1 MTAKREKNQYTFPSL
16 ALSVATGGPPAI
28 ALGLLMLD
36 ISHTLN
42 TPIAL
47 LGQLSTFSSFLSIIM
62 AILMG
67 ILAMKYRY
75 KTLLS
80 IGLLIIA
87 ASTVVCSIA
96 PNYLTIL
103 VSYSFQGVGYSII
116 LSMAT
121 TMIGV
126 QFPPEERIKAMGRL
140 IAGRSVSSI
149 FATPIIGLIVG
160 LSNWRWGF
168 IGFSLPLMILSL
180 ILVYVGLPSDYGET
194 GGDTSTV
201 LVGIKQV
208 LKDRSAVASLIAASL
223 AMTLFS
229 AVQVFNGSYLRQ
241 RFDLSVQTVSIL
253 LPLIAISVTIG
264 TLTTSQ
270 IVRRLSLRKVVYF
283 TTFFAALSYL
293 IYFTQQ
299 DYRIAIVFSSI
310 GACLTGMRVTV
321 AGSLSLEQVPLYRGS
336 MMSLNTAATSLG
348 GVLGAGIGGYALLS
362 NGYTGLGFALFFMS
376 VLSTVLYTKVR
387 F

>member
-16 ALSVATGGPPAI
+16 AISVATGGPPAI

-36 ISHTLN
+36 ISQTLN

-47 LGQLSTFSSFLSIIM
+47 LGQLSTFSSFMSIIM

-67 ILAMKYRY
+67 ILAMKYSY
-75 KTLLS
+75 KSLLS
-80 IGLLIIA
+80 IGLIIIA
-87 ASTVVCSIA
+87 ASTIVCSIA
-96 PNYLTIL
+96 PNYFTIL
-103 VSYSFQGVGYSII
+103 VAYSFQGVGYSMI

-121 TMIGV
+121 TLIGV
-126 QFPPEERIKAMGRL
+126 QFPPEERTKAMGKL

-180 ILVYVGLPSDYGET
+180 ILVYIGLPNDYGEQ

-201 LVGIKQV
+201 LIGIKNI
-208 LKDRSAVASLIAASL
+208 LKDRSAVACLLAASL

-229 AVQVFNGSYLRQ
+229 AIQVFNGSYLRQ
-241 RFDLSVQTVSIL
+241 HFGLSVQVVSLL
-253 LPLIAISVTIG
+253 LPLIAISVTVG
-264 TLTTSQ
+264 TLTTGL
-270 IVRRLSLRKVVYF
+270 IVRRFGLRKVVFF

-299 DYRIAIVFSSI
+299 DIRIALIFSSI
-310 GACLTGMRVTV
+310 GACLTGIRVTV
-321 AGSLSLEQVPLYRGS
+321 AGSLSLEQVPQFRGS

-348 GVLGAGIGGYALLS
+348 GVLGASLGGYALLS
-362 NGYTGLGFALFFMS
+362 YGYTGLGFILVFTSA
-376 VLSTVLYTKVR
+376 LSTVFYTKVR